1 MQQLIECGENRKG
14 QIGKEDNV
22 EGLKGEGEIFGL
34 EIIRF

>member
-1 MQQLIECGENRKG
+1 MQQLIECGENRRG

-22 EGLKGEGEIFGL
+22 EGLKGKIFGL